1 MSKRNNEYESAEM
14 VIIGTAQD
22 IVMGIKDVPDLD
34 NFVLVWPVDY
44 RTEDWSPY
52 DWL

>member
-22 IVMGIKDVPDLD
+22 IVLGIKDVPLIDGLE
-34 NFVLVWPVDY
+34 WPLFY
-44 RTEDWSPY
+44 RSDEWFPY
-52 DWL
+52 DC